1 MSNKPETLKSSLIDI
16 GLLIEYKRPYKNYIK
31 KVIKSREGKPTDVLT
46 HLLTL
51 SEEDILKFI
60 LKALKI
66 K

>member
-1 MSNKPETLKSSLIDI
+1 MATKPETLKSSLIDI
-16 GLLIEYKRPYKNYIK
+16 GLLIEYKRPYINFVKKLIK
-31 KVIKSREGKPTDVLT
+31 ARGDEPTEVLT

-51 SEEDILKFI
+51 PKEDVLKFI